1 MANISSYPLIT
12 PKASDIILFT
22 ETYDANA
29 ASPVIG
35 NPTRSTL
42 ISDLGGSITSF
53 PNSIKT
59 NQLKLSSLNTAPAS
73 ATAAGV
79 LGEIR
84 ITASYIYVCS
94 ATNVWVRSSLAS
106 W

>member
-1 MANISSYPLIT
+1 MANISSYPLIA
-12 PKASDIILFT
+12 PKAGDLILFT

-29 ASPVIG
+29 VSPIIG
-35 NPTRSTL
+35 NPTRSSL
-42 ISDLGGSITSF
+42 ISKLGEAITLF

-59 NQLKLSSLNTAPAS
+59 NQLKLSSLNTAPVN
-73 ATAAGV
+73 ATATGV

-84 ITASYIYVCS
+84 ITADYIYVCS
-94 ATNVWVRSSLAS
+94 ATNTWVRTALVT